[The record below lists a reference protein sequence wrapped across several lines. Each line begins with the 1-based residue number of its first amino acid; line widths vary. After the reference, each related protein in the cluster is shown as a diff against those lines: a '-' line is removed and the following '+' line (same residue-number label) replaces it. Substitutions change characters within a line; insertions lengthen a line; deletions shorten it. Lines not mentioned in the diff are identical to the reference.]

1 MRCPSLAELPPGEVT
16 HRGWPWE
23 EESEALPSVMADGTP
38 WPCVSIVTPSY
49 NQGQFIEETIRSV
62 LLQGYPNLEYAVI
75 DGGSTDGSLNV
86 IKKYERF
93 LSFWVSERDEGQAQ
107 AINKGWK
114 RARGEVLG
122 WINSDDIYLPGAV
135 TKAVS
140 YLADHQQVGMVYG
153 EGYHIDVDGRI
164 VERYPTEKFDADRLG
179 DTCYICQPTTFI
191 RRSVMEKV
199 GPVDESL
206 RFCMDYDLWIR
217 ISQQSVIDYLSD
229 YFAHS
234 RLHEESKTIK
244 QAVPRAREAL
254 DMLYR
259 HYRSVPPLKV
269 GGYARAILATQQ
281 NRKIES
287 NRPALIM
294 SMVRLCV
301 REFLRYNRRIP
312 LSQMHRWGGGLLEGF
327 SKLIKTE
334 SSQRPPD

>member
-1 MRCPSLAELPPGEVT
+1 VRCLSLTELPPVQGT
-16 HRGWPWE
+16 HSGWPWT
-23 EESEALPSVMADGTP
+23 EESEVLPPAMADGTP
-38 WPCVSIVTPSY
+38 WPRVSIVTPSY
-49 NQGQFIEETIRSV
+49 NQGQFLEETIRSV
-62 LLQGYPNLEYAVI
+62 LLQGYPNLYYVVI
-75 DGGSTDGSLNV
+75 DGGSTDGSLDV

-93 LSFWVSERDEGQAQ
+93 LSFWVSERDGGQAQ

-114 RARGEVLG
+114 HAGGEVLA
-122 WINSDDIYLPGAV
+122 WINSDDIYLPGSVA
-135 TKAVS
+135 KAVS

-191 RRSVMEKV
+191 RRSVIEKV

-217 ISQQSVIDYLSD
+217 ISRQSVIDYLPD
-229 YFAHS
+229 YIAHS

-269 GGYARAILATQQ
+269 GGYARAVLAERPTHKGEWNKLVLILGMTG
-281 NRKIES
+281 
-287 NRPALIM
+287 
-294 SMVRLCV
+294 VCV
-301 REFLRYNRRIP
+301 REFLKYNQKIP

-334 SSQRPPD
+334 GRQRPPD

>member
-1 MRCPSLAELPPGEVT
+1 MRCPSLAELPLAEAA
-16 HRGWPWE
+16 HSGWPWT
-23 EESEALPSVMADGTP
+23 EESEALPPTMADGAP

-62 LLQGYPNLEYAVI
+62 LLQGYPNLDYVVI
-75 DGGSTDGSLNV
+75 DGGSIDGSLDV

-93 LSFWVSERDEGQAQ
+93 LSFWVSERDGGQAQ
-107 AINKGWK
+107 AINKGWRHTK
-114 RARGEVLG
+114 GDVLA
-122 WINSDDIYLPGAV
+122 WINSDDIYLPGSVA
-135 TKAVS
+135 KAVS
-140 YLADHQQVGMVYG
+140 YLADHKQVGMVYG
-153 EGYHIDVDGRI
+153 EGYHVDVNGRI

-217 ISQQSVIDYLSD
+217 ISQQAVIDYLPD
-229 YFAHS
+229 YIAHS

-269 GGYARAILATQQ
+269 GGYARAVLSGRQTHKGEWNKLVLILGMTGVC
-281 NRKIES
+281 I
-287 NRPALIM
+287 
-294 SMVRLCV
+294 
-301 REFLRYNRRIP
+301 REFLRYNQKIP

-327 SKLIKTE
+327 SKLIKAE

>member
-1 MRCPSLAELPPGEVT
+1 VRCLSLTELPPVQGT
-16 HRGWPWE
+16 HSGWPWT
-23 EESEALPSVMADGTP
+23 EESEVLPPAMADGTP
-38 WPCVSIVTPSY
+38 WPRVSIVTPSY
-49 NQGQFIEETIRSV
+49 NQGQFLEETIRSV
-62 LLQGYPNLEYAVI
+62 LLQGYPNLYYVVI
-75 DGGSTDGSLNV
+75 DGGSTDGSLDV

-93 LSFWVSERDEGQAQ
+93 LSFWVSERDGGQAQ

-114 RARGEVLG
+114 HAGGEVLA
-122 WINSDDIYLPGAV
+122 WINSDDIYLPGSVA
-135 TKAVS
+135 KAVS

-191 RRSVMEKV
+191 RRSVIEKV

-217 ISQQSVIDYLSD
+217 ISQQSVIDYLPD
-229 YFAHS
+229 YIAHS

-269 GGYARAILATQQ
+269 GGYARAVLTERPSHKGEWNKLVLILAMTG
-281 NRKIES
+281 
-287 NRPALIM
+287 
-294 SMVRLCV
+294 VCV
-301 REFLRYNRRIP
+301 REFLKYNQKIP

-334 SSQRPPD
+334 RRQRPPD

>member
-1 MRCPSLAELPPGEVT
+1 MRCLSLTELPPVQGT
-16 HRGWPWE
+16 HSGWPWT
-23 EESEALPSVMADGTP
+23 EESEVLPPAMADGTP
-38 WPCVSIVTPSY
+38 WPRVSIVTPSY
-49 NQGQFIEETIRSV
+49 NQGQFLEETIRSV
-62 LLQGYPNLEYAVI
+62 LLQGYPNLYYVVI
-75 DGGSTDGSLNV
+75 DGGSTDGSLDV

-93 LSFWVSERDEGQAQ
+93 LSFWVSERDGGQAQ

-114 RARGEVLG
+114 HAGGEVLA
-122 WINSDDIYLPGAV
+122 WINSDDIYLPGSVA
-135 TKAVS
+135 KAVS

-191 RRSVMEKV
+191 RRSVIEKV

-217 ISQQSVIDYLSD
+217 ISQQSVIDYLPD
-229 YFAHS
+229 YIAHS

-269 GGYARAILATQQ
+269 GGYARAVLTERPSHKGEWNKLVLILAMTG
-281 NRKIES
+281 
-287 NRPALIM
+287 
-294 SMVRLCV
+294 VCV
-301 REFLRYNRRIP
+301 REFLKYNQKIP

-334 SSQRPPD
+334 RRQRPPD